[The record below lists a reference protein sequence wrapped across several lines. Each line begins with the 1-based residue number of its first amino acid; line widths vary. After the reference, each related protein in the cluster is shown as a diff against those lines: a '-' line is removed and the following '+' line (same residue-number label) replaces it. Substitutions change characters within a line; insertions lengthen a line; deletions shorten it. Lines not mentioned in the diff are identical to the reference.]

1 MALNDHHHGHS
12 HDAHGHG
19 QGHAHHQGH
28 RHAHGNHSHGN
39 HSHGHHGHSHAPA
52 SFGRAFAIG
61 AILNLAFVFV
71 EAAYGIISDSVA
83 LLADAGHNLSDVL
96 SLIVAWVAMS
106 LSQRQPTARFTY
118 GLRSS
123 SILAALFNA
132 LFLLVVIGGIAWE
145 ALRRLA
151 EPPAVAGATMMVVAA
166 IGVFINAG
174 TAMLFMRGR
183 KGDLNIRGAYLHMI
197 ADAAISAGVVL
208 SGAVIYFTGWN
219 LVDPVVSLIVS
230 ALIVYGTWG
239 LLRDSVRMTFGA
251 VPDAIDPTEVRQYL
265 AGQAG
270 VAAVHDLHIWSL
282 STTETALTAHLVM
295 PSGHPGD
302 QLIDRMADE
311 LNHKF
316 GIGHTTLQV
325 ELDGDKCRLAPDH
338 IV

>member
-1 MALNDHHHGHS
+1 VPADIHHHSHHDHHDGHDHHHGL
-12 HDAHGHG
+12 
-19 QGHAHHQGH
+19 
-28 RHAHGNHSHGN
+28 R
-39 HSHGHHGHSHAPA
+39 HSHAPA

-61 AILNLAFVFV
+61 TLLNFAFVIV

-96 SLIVAWVAMS
+96 SLIVAWIAMS

-132 LFLLVVIGGIAWE
+132 LFLLLVIGGITWE
-145 ALRRLA
+145 ALQRLA
-151 EPPAVAGATMMVVAA
+151 TPPAVAGGTMMIIAA
-166 IGVFINAG
+166 IGVVINAG

-183 KGDLNIRGAYLHMI
+183 KGDLNIRGAYLHMV

-219 LVDPVVSLIVS
+219 LLDPLVSLVVS

-251 VPDAIDPTEVRQYL
+251 VPDAIDPTEVRRYL
-265 AGQAG
+265 AGQVG

-302 QLIDRMADE
+302 QTIDGIADE
-311 LNHKF
+311 LHHKF
-316 GIGHTTLQV
+316 GIGHATLQV
-325 ELDGDKCRLAPDH
+325 ELNGDKCRLAPDH